1 MIDNE
6 KTILFEQMPIPKAV
20 MKLAI
25 PTVLSSLV
33 MVLYNLADTY
43 FVGMLNDPI
52 QNAAVTLAAPVLL
65 AFNAV
70 NNLFGVGSSS
80 MMSRALGRKDYDT
93 VRKSSSFGFYC
104 ALFSGIL
111 LSLCCTVLRQPLLG
125 ILGANAN
132 TMDATEGYLIWTV
145 TFGAAPAILN
155 VVMAYMVRS
164 EGASLH
170 ASIGTMSGCLLNIIL
185 DPIFILPWGLNMGA
199 AGAGLA
205 TFLSNCV
212 ACLYFFVLLYKRR
225 KNTYVCIQPKNFGF
239 KKMIVLGVCGVGI
252 PASIQNLLN
261 VTGMT
266 ILNNFTS
273 SFGADAVAAMGIS
286 QKINMVPMQIAMG
299 FSQGIMPLVSYSYA
313 CGNHKRMKEA
323 IFFTMKTLLPI
334 LALVSLG
341 YYVGAGAL
349 TKSFMN
355 NPDIIAYGTRFLRG
369 FCLGIPFLCMD
380 FIAVGVFQAVG
391 MGRSALAFAILRK
404 ILLEIPALYIL
415 NYLFPLYG
423 LAYAQFTAELILA
436 IAAIYMLTRIFMKMQ
451 KQDAAL
457 QAAAAS
463 GEKK

>member
-20 MKLAI
+20 MKLAV

-80 MMSRALGRKDYDT
+80 MMSRALGRKDYET
-93 VRKSSSFGFYC
+93 VRQSSSFGFYC

-111 LSLCCTVLRQPLLG
+111 LSLLCTVLRQPLLG
-125 ILGANAN
+125 ILGANAS
-132 TMDATEGYLIWTV
+132 TIEATEAYLIWTV
-145 TFGAAPAILN
+145 SFGAAPAILN

-164 EGASLH
+164 EGAALH

-185 DPIFILPWGLNMGA
+185 DPIFILPWGFNMGA
-199 AGAGLA
+199 SGAGLA

-212 ACLYFFVLLYKRR
+212 ACLYFFILLYKRR
-225 KNTYVCIQPKNFGF
+225 KSTYVCIQPKNFGF
-239 KKMIVLGVCGVGI
+239 RKIIVLGVCGVGI
-252 PASIQNLLN
+252 PAAIQNLLN

-273 SFGADAVAAMGIS
+273 AFGPDAVAAMGIS

-313 CGNHKRMKEA
+313 CGNHKRMREA
-323 IFFTMKTLLPI
+323 IFFTMKTLLPA

-341 YYVGAGAL
+341 YYLGAGAL
-349 TKSFMN
+349 IKSFMN
-355 NPDIIAYGTRFLRG
+355 NAAIIDYGTRFLRG

-391 MGRSALAFAILRK
+391 MGKSALTFAILRK

-415 NYLFPLYG
+415 NSLFPLYG

-436 IAAIYMLTRIFMKMQ
+436 VAAIYMLIRIFVKMQ

-457 QAAAAS
+457 QAEPAV
-463 GEKK
+463 GDKK